1 MIVDAATSA
10 WSGLM
15 FSKPV
20 RILEIF
26 GFQIRVDP
34 SWLLIAALVVWTL
47 SGSYFPAKVPG
58 LRPGDYL
65 GLGLVAAAAFFG
77 GLILHELAHSLVA
90 RRFGL
95 KVGGITLFIFG
106 GVAELDE
113 EPASARSEFW
123 IAIAGPVMS
132 LALAA
137 ICWLAHLTLEA
148 TDVSPPVLAVL
159 DYLALINLVLAV
171 FNLLP
176 AFPLDGGRV
185 LRAALWQRSGDI
197 LVATRQ
203 ATMISE
209 FLAYGLMTIGLVAL
223 FFGNTAGGLWQVLIA
238 FFLLSAGRATYQQ
251 LVMKLALGKRT
262 VASMMTRDPMV
273 TIPDDTLAQVVDGIM
288 LPNAVSFLPVTEGD
302 LLLGYVDTALIRRI
316 DRENWDSTHVADIY
330 ITADAGNTVP
340 PTLAAES
347 LLQRIAETGR
357 RKFLVAE
364 QQRLV
369 GVITLTDLLSYLAVL
384 QEIGMAGRPPRPTSA
399 GASGNR

>member
-1 MIVDAATSA
+1 
-10 WSGLM
+10 M
-15 FSKPV
+15 FSRAV
-20 RILEIF
+20 RIFEVF
-26 GFQIRVDP
+26 GFQIKVDP

-47 SGSYFPAKVPG
+47 SASYFPAQVPG

-65 GLGLVAAAAFFG
+65 ALGVVAAVAFFG

-95 KVGGITLFIFG
+95 RVGGITLFIFG

-123 IAIAGPVMS
+123 IAIAGPTMS

-137 ICWLAHLTLEA
+137 SCWLAHVTLEA
-148 TDVSPPVLAVL
+148 TDVSAPVQAVL
-159 DYLALINLVLAV
+159 GYLALINLILAV

-197 LVATRQ
+197 VAATRQ
-203 ATMISE
+203 ASMISE
-209 FLAYGLMTIGLVAL
+209 FLAYGLMTFGLLAL
-223 FFGNTAGGLWQVLIA
+223 FSGNTAGGLWQVLIA
-238 FFLLSAGRATYQQ
+238 FFLLSAARAAYQQ
-251 LVMKLALGKRT
+251 LVMKTALGKRT
-262 VASMMTRDPMV
+262 VGSMMTRNTIV
-273 TIPDDTLAQVVDGIM
+273 TTPDDTLAKVVDRLM
-288 LPNAVSFLPVTEGD
+288 LPNAVSFLPVTEGE

-316 DRENWDSTHVADIY
+316 DRENWDSTHVGDIY

-340 PTLAAES
+340 PTLPAET
-347 LLQRIAETGR
+347 LLRRIAETGR

-364 QQRLV
+364 HQGLL

-384 QEIGMAGRPPRPTSA
+384 QEIGVAGRPAFPTSRPA
-399 GASGNR
+399 NRQR